1 MKKLT
6 LTLALALIVTL
17 SYTQVENVQDLQHKI
32 DSLERRL
39 DEKNY
44 TRVPNQDLEEEFRS
58 KVKEEVNGWFSSNF
72 LVGGGILAAVVA
84 LVLTVGRRMIT
95 RELDDKLKAYVNDKT
110 NDLVQKFNEHRETI
124 KEDFKDLKES
134 INNKLGDT
142 NEDIKKYKDDSLA
155 VLDRYKKDTEE
166 AFAQFVEAKFNS
178 VEAKVSELQVEMN
191 ETVNPL
197 FNQSVEGILQRS
209 GGKKNEKDEEL
220 IKYLEKL
227 FKKGK
232 LPSEKS
238 ATEALD
244 AIIRYYYYGL
254 NTDKMIALIDE
265 YGSKYNLTA
274 TSYANAGLAFIDK
287 YEASNQQE
295 FHDSCV
301 KYCDEAIKKTF
312 DYGIPYA
319 VKLFL
324 YSIDYTRAFDD
335 ASKEAAA
342 DNIKKVFHQI
352 KFTRSNYIAKE
363 ILDRIEVSRN
373 SFLKNYIEQL
383 QQLFADDL
391 EELKQRV
398 EPAEPSAVVKN
409 IV

>member
-1 MKKLT
+1 MKKLLVTVIT
-6 LTLALALIVTL
+6 LFCISLCNAQTET
-17 SYTQVENVQDLQHKI
+17 VQTLQHKI

-44 TRVPNQDLEEEFRS
+44 TRVPNQDLEEEFRT

-84 LVLTVGRRMIT
+84 LVLTIGRRMIT
-95 RELDDKLKAYVNDKT
+95 RELDDKLKQYVNDKT

-142 NEDIKKYKDDSLA
+142 NDDIKKYKDDSLII
-155 VLDRYKKDTEE
+155 LDRYKRESAESFQHVVEE
-166 AFAQFVEAKFNS
+166 KFTS
-178 VEAKVSELQVEMN
+178 LESKISELQVEMN

-209 GGKKNEKDEEL
+209 GGAKNEKDEEL

-254 NTDKMIALIDE
+254 NTNKMIALIDE

-274 TSYANAGLAFIDK
+274 TSYANAGLAFLDK

-295 FHDSCV
+295 YHDSCV
-301 KYCDEAIKKTF
+301 KYCDEAIRKTF

-324 YSIDYTRAFDD
+324 YIIDYMRAFDD
-335 ASKEAAA
+335 AGRDAAS
-342 DNIKKVFHQI
+342 DNIKKVFHQV

-363 ILDRIEVSRN
+363 VIDRMNVSKN
-373 SFLKNYIEQL
+373 SFLKDYIEQL
-383 QQLFADDL
+383 ELLFAD
-391 EELKQRV
+391 ELKDLQLR
-398 EPAEPSAVVKN
+398 AEPEQTGVVKS